1 MSDSNILIL
10 DDEAEIGHFIS
21 KIAAFS
27 GFSPRVTTEPLV
39 FQQEFA
45 KQAPT
50 HIVLD
55 LQMPGVDGI
64 EVLRWLAEQQCKAEI
79 VIMSGFDQK
88 VIDAAR
94 RLGQERGLSIAGT
107 MQKPFRVEDV
117 VAVLG
122 GERATPEIAVIN
134 AAAIEAALQNSQLRL
149 VYQPKM
155 HLRPASGPA
164 GPMGRMVGFEALLR
178 WQHPQQGLI
187 GPADFLD
194 IAANSGLMERITD
207 TVIDMALLQLK
218 DWATQGFDIS
228 VAVNIS
234 THSIRDAAFA
244 DRLKA
249 KCDIIGVQP
258 ASLIIELTE
267 TAAMSDVVTAMDV
280 LTRLRI
286 KGFRLA
292 IDDFGSGYSS
302 LVQLQML
309 PFSELKIDRAFVQDC
324 DHSKQSSVIV
334 KTIIDLAHN
343 LDLTCVAEGVE
354 SEAQLS
360 LLRSLGCEMVQ
371 GYLISKPLL
380 PDAATMWLHDALRR

>member
-1 MSDSNILIL
+1 MSDSSILIL

-21 KIAAFS
+21 KIAAFN
-27 GFSPRVTTEPLV
+27 GFVPRATTEPLV
-39 FQQEFA
+39 FQQEFV
-45 KQAPT
+45 KLAPS
-50 HIVLD
+50 HIILD
-55 LQMPGVDGI
+55 LQMPSVDGI

-94 RLGQERGLSIAGT
+94 RLGQERGLSISAT

-117 VAVLG
+117 IAALG
-122 GERATPEIAVIN
+122 GQRAEPETPAIN
-134 AAAIEAALQNSQLRL
+134 AAAIENALQNSQFRL

-155 HLRPASGPA
+155 HLRPAGGAA

-178 WQHPQQGLI
+178 WQHPQRGMI
-187 GPADFLD
+187 GPAEFLD
-194 IAANSGLMERITD
+194 ILAGSGLMERATD
-207 TVIDMALLQLK
+207 VVVDMALLQLK
-218 DWATQGFDIS
+218 EWQAQDFDVS

-234 THSIRDAAFA
+234 AHSIRDAAFA

-258 ASLIIELTE
+258 ASIIIELTE

-286 KGFRLA
+286 KGFRLS
-292 IDDFGSGYSS
+292 IDDFGTGYSS

-324 DHSKQSSVIV
+324 DRSKQSAVIV

-380 PDAATMWLHDALRR
+380 PDAATAWLHEALRR